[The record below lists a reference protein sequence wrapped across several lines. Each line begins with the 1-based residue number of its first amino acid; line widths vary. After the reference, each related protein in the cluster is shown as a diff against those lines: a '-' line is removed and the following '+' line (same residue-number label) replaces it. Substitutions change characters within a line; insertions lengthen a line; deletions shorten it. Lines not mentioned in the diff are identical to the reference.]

1 MISED
6 NGFFYRGLFQ
16 YNKNT
21 KDYFH
26 NPVLAVCLTCEE
38 EKLPLFV
45 TVEMTLEKLIGNAS
59 VHRTL
64 VTAQVCMTQSRQWF
78 YLRKEDFSLS
88 LSRAREYRFVRQV
101 RVYEKQQGRQEQQKQ
116 QEQQEQ
122 QEQQKRTGDAE
133 GFAKTISVEEIS
145 VEKISIEAMS
155 FQKSDGVSISTPV
168 CAKWAKPGETI
179 EYLVTVEN
187 ECRTPVMVYLS
198 AEDDGWK
205 ELKPQ
210 IEDVVDGWLHL
221 EPSECK
227 TVTVSILMT
236 DTLALG
242 GSECFPIHAKWK
254 AIGNTDEKNE
264 GDSTITLYALRA
276 LPHPCVIFDQD
287 LLTEIR
293 QKISHADWAKI
304 AYEKAY
310 KAAEEWSYPSIDFNN
325 DYLFDTA
332 HAHHARDCA
341 IVYQISGE
349 IRFAEKT
356 AAFLREWSAPDGYR
370 RLPRAGNQELVHDGE
385 FFKSAACAYDLLYDW
400 EGWTNEDRSNIEQT
414 MRFYMEYMDSEICS
428 GEASN
433 WLLAEIAGAVY
444 SAAVLGDKERMERF
458 LYGPGGASDQLA
470 KGVLDDGWW
479 YEASI
484 GYNLMCAGLMSE
496 LSVAAA
502 HFGMNFKDI
511 QVTPAYRRTNCV
523 AEARFDGLSNDIWG
537 ENEKNYRSIEML
549 WDSLVPFYDYRGVVM
564 GINDSA
570 EQKSNAQTKAF
581 YKLDYELAYRLYKK
595 PEYAYMISRLGDD
608 ERNVLFGEETR
619 PAYELE
625 ELPYEKSCYAQNAG
639 SVVLRSHKKDR
650 PIREQIQVG
659 LKYGSHGGAHGHYD
673 RASMNGLMRYGRSL
687 TNPENIW
694 YSYHTFMYKFYCQT
708 SINHNMVTVDLKQ
721 QEAAPPKQLLFY
733 AGDAIQAFGVENNS
747 RWSYPPYGGWPVGEQ
762 KTIEERQWME
772 GRSFPIPE
780 NHPEYAM
787 RSGFTEPVVTRRVTV
802 LTDDYVVNF
811 DYAKSSQP
819 EIIHDFQC
827 IYHLQGLTKTDEA
840 LSLVRHTTQ
849 LSEAPLSSAQFITDC
864 DWYIENQTKC
874 GVENGTEN
882 STAVKFQFHTEYDEK
897 HNNYWKFDWKW
908 QNRTAYNEY
917 GTLDTDL
924 YFVLMKQDDR
934 TDLNEK
940 FDVDASS
947 SNRSHMQ
954 FAVAC
959 PPEFALVNKRLYWK
973 VCALMENGEDQV
985 QEVTLAEGK
994 FGAWILGKETV
1005 DVALDGVK
1013 KLYLKV
1019 FTEDGLQGD
1028 LYEYE
1033 SLKTIFWG
1041 DPVIETAD
1049 HRAIAMSELAYTC
1062 ENTDEGC
1069 GIGKDYEGGRVTIQ
1083 AEEFAK
1089 AIPAEPKD
1097 KTKWGIITLD
1107 LDGLNATRFHAVIGG
1122 DYPVGDES
1130 GKRRTVFQQQ
1140 TGTSACFAS
1149 VIEPHEG
1156 DAMVQS
1162 VQYAGPWSIKVTLA
1176 DGREQIVSVQGIEN
1190 MKESASTKND
1200 TQIRNNTQ
1208 IKSSVRVLLAEYQNG
1223 ILIRKEETDY
1233 KNGSL

>member
-1 MISED
+1 MISWKIYQKGQGKEDIVFRKETTGESD
-6 NGFFYRGLFQ
+6 NGFFYNGLFQ

-21 KDYFH
+21 EDFFH
-26 NPVLAVCLTCEE
+26 NPVMAVCLTCKEAA
-38 EKLPLFV
+38 LPRFV
-45 TVEMTLEKLIGNAS
+45 TIEMTLEKLVGNS
-59 VHRTL
+59 NVHTIP
-64 VTAQVCMTQSRQWF
+64 VTATVCMTQASQWF
-78 YLRKEDFSLS
+78 YLRKEDFSLP
-88 LSRAREYRFVRQV
+88 LSRSREYRFVRQI
-101 RVYEKQQGRQEQQKQ
+101 RFFQTDSKTNSAANLQADSKKALEQNLKQLC
-116 QEQQEQ
+116 
-122 QEQQKRTGDAE
+122 
-133 GFAKTISVEEIS
+133 FSVEELY
-145 VEKISIEAMS
+145 
-155 FQKSDGVSISTPV
+155 FQKSDGISLQTKV
-168 CAKWAKPGETI
+168 RSKWCEPGEVLSYQL
-179 EYLVTVEN
+179 EVEN
-187 ECRTPVMVYLS
+187 ESRQPAMVHLF

-205 ELKPQ
+205 ELKAQFQNPKSKSLQ
-210 IEDVVDGWLHL
+210 KDYWLLL
-221 EPSECK
+221 EADEMA
-227 TVTVSILMT
+227 TVQLVIPMS
-236 DTLALG
+236 DTLAPG
-242 GSECFPIHAKWK
+242 GHECFSIHASWSSVGGVQKEAK
-254 AIGNTDEKNE
+254 PL
-264 GDSTITLYALRA
+264 TIYAVRELS
-276 LPHPCVIFDQD
+276 HPCVIFDKP
-287 LLTEIR
+287 LLNEIR
-293 QKISHADWAKI
+293 EKIAHADWAKA

-310 KAAEEWSYPSIDFNN
+310 QAAEEWSYPVIDKNKN
-325 DYLFDTA
+325 YLFDTS

-349 IRFAEKT
+349 ARFAKKA
-356 AAFLREWSAPDGYR
+356 AAFLREWSAPDGFR

-385 FFKSAACAYDLLYDW
+385 FFKSAACTYDLIYDW
-400 EGWTNEDRSNIEQT
+400 DGLTAIDRENIEAT
-414 MRFYMEYMDSEICS
+414 MRFFMEYIDAEICS

-433 WLLAEIAGAVY
+433 WLLAELAGSAY
-444 SAAVLGDKERMERF
+444 CAAVLGDLEQLKRF
-458 LYGPGGASDQLA
+458 LYGSGGAADQLS

-496 LSVAAA
+496 LALAAD
-502 HFGMNFKDI
+502 HFGLNFKDI
-511 QVTPAYRRTNCV
+511 HVTPAYRRINCV
-523 AEARFDGLSNDIWG
+523 EGARFDGLSNDIWG
-537 ENEKNYRSIEML
+537 ENTKNYRSIEML
-549 WDSLVPFYDYRGVVM
+549 WDSLIPFYDYRGVVM

-581 YKLDYELAYRLYKK
+581 YKLNYELAYRLYRK

-608 ERNVLFGEETR
+608 ERNVLFGEEMR
-619 PAYELE
+619 PAYELD

-650 PIREQIQVG
+650 PICEQIQVG

-733 AGDAIQAFGVENNS
+733 SGDAMQAFCVENNS
-747 RWSYPPYGGWPVGEQ
+747 RWSYPPYGGWPVGKQ

-780 NHPEYAM
+780 NHPEYAV
-787 RSGFTEPVVTRRVTV
+787 RSGFTEPVITRRVTV

-811 DYAKSSQP
+811 DYATSGQP
-819 EIIHDFQC
+819 ETIHDFQC
-827 IYHLQGLTKTDEA
+827 IYHLQGLTKVDDT
-840 LSLVRHTTQ
+840 LSIERQTAQ
-849 LSEAPLSSAQFITDC
+849 LSDDPLGSAQFITDC
-864 DWYIENQTKC
+864 DWYEKDNEVNKGSQSVDGIKDKA
-874 GVENGTEN
+874 
-882 STAVKFQFHTEYDEK
+882 AVKFQFHTEYAEK
-897 HNNYWKFDWKW
+897 KNNFWRYDWKW

-917 GTLDTDL
+917 GTLDIDL
-924 YFVLMKQDDR
+924 YFVPMKQDD
-934 TDLNEK
+934 
-940 FDVDASS
+940 S
-947 SNRSHMQ
+947 MQ

-973 VCALMENGEDQV
+973 VCALMEKDKASGE
-985 QEVTLAEGK
+985 QEVVLAEGK

-1019 FTEDGLQGD
+1019 FTEDGRQGD

-1049 HRAIAMSELAYTC
+1049 HQKLAMADLAYLC

-1069 GIGKDYEGGRVTIQ
+1069 GVGKDYEGGRVTIQ
-1083 AEEFAK
+1083 AEAFDK

-1097 KTKWGIITLD
+1097 KRKWGIITLD
-1107 LDGLNATRFHAVIGG
+1107 LEGLNATNFNAVIGG

-1130 GKRRTVFQQQ
+1130 GKRRTIFQQQ

-1162 VQYAGPWSIKVTLA
+1162 VQSAEPWSIKVTLA
-1176 DGREQIVSVQGIEN
+1176 DGREQIISVNGIEN
-1190 MKESASTKND
+1190 TQESDTTKN
-1200 TQIRNNTQ
+1200 
-1208 IKSSVRVLLAEYQNG
+1208 SVRILLEEYQKG
-1223 ILIRKEETDY
+1223 TLIRSEDTL
-1233 KNGSL
+1233 G